1 LRTVRV
7 VVVKFELVS
16 TKGEIKAGNGI
27 YGIAAQKQA
36 LPAILNTR
44 NGSGAFAIFVGVCL
58 NVQFENAGTVWA
70 PLMQ

>member
-1 LRTVRV
+1 L
-7 VVVKFELVS
+7 VVKFELVS

-27 YGIAAQKQA
+27 YGIAAQKQVFK

-44 NGSGAFAIFVGVCL
+44 NGSGAFAIFIGICL
-58 NVQFENAGTVWA
+58 NVQFEIAGTVWA